1 MRTFS
6 TSDLS
11 RKSGDIIASAL
22 QSPVSISQ
30 RGKPRLIML
39 SVEQYEMLTAR
50 DVDRRLTPPFGHEV
64 GKALAHNRHVL
75 ISIAGMQR
83 ERIKSPL
90 MRYEMLDIKTT

>member
-22 QSPVSISQ
+22 QSPVSINQ

-39 SVEQYEMLTAR
+39 SVEQYETLTR
-50 DVDRRLTPPFGHEV
+50 DASQRLV
-64 GKALAHNRHVL
+64 GATADMPMDLAHDVEGAIDGYL
-75 ISIAGMQR
+75 QDIAPQ
-83 ERIKSPL
+83 S
-90 MRYEMLDIKTT
+90 

>member
-39 SVEQYEMLTAR
+39 SVEQYEALTTRSA
-50 DVDRRLTPPFGHEV
+50 DKRLV
-64 GKALAHNRHVL
+64 GATADMPADLVHDIGSAIDDYL
-75 ISIAGMQR
+75 
-83 ERIKSPL
+83 
-90 MRYEMLDIKTT
+90 LDITPQS

>member
-11 RKSGDIIASAL
+11 RKLGNIIASAL
-22 QSPVSISQ
+22 QGPLSISQ

-50 DVDRRLTPPFGHEV
+50 DVDRRLTPHGRRSSGFDGCP
-64 GKALAHNRHVL
+64 KADIVRG
-75 ISIAGMQR
+75 IAIG
-83 ERIKSPL
+83 
-90 MRYEMLDIKTT
+90 

>member
-22 QSPVSISQ
+22 QSPVSINQ

-39 SVEQYEMLTAR
+39 SVEQYETLTRGVSKPLVGATA
-50 DVDRRLTPPFGHEV
+50 DMPTDLIHEV
-64 GKALAHNRHVL
+64 EGAIDAYL
-75 ISIAGMQR
+75 Q
-83 ERIKSPL
+83 
-90 MRYEMLDIKTT
+90 DITPQS

>member
-22 QSPVSISQ
+22 QGPVSISQ

-39 SVEQYEMLTAR
+39 SVEQYEALTAR
-50 DVDRRLTPPFGHEV
+50 SADERLV
-64 GKALAHNRHVL
+64 GATADMPADLVQDIRSAIDDYL
-75 ISIAGMQR
+75 
-83 ERIKSPL
+83 
-90 MRYEMLDIKTT
+90 LDITPQS

>member
-22 QSPVSISQ
+22 QGPVSINQ

-39 SVEQYEMLTAR
+39 SVEQYEALIHVADNRIAGATA
-50 DVDRRLTPPFGHEV
+50 DMSEEMAG
-64 GKALAHNRHVL
+64 
-75 ISIAGMQR
+75 SIASAIDSYLL
-83 ERIKSPL
+83 ETAPAP
-90 MRYEMLDIKTT
+90 

>member
-22 QSPVSISQ
+22 QGPVSISQ

-39 SVEQYEMLTAR
+39 SVEQYEALTSR
-50 DVDRRLTPPFGHEV
+50 DADRRVV
-64 GKALAHNRHVL
+64 GATADMPADLAQDIGQAIDGYL
-75 ISIAGMQR
+75 
-83 ERIKSPL
+83 
-90 MRYEMLDIKTT
+90 LDITPQP